1 MNHETDSAPSYDGPG
16 IKHKFQFKREDEGD
30 CCCPVVE
37 PERSAMKMRGKKVSL
52 YCYGR
57 EGGNKDCGTA
67 TREEEERRK
76 PYSGPTGPAVDFT
89 SPTTTLPAVGMP
101 GAQTGPPL
109 GCSPSR
115 CRGCYG
121 EIAEIVAYTRGVYNQ
136 YTRGQGDSGLIKNI
150 WRVMGELV
158 EDMLIRKRS
167 CIVYNFFHVSIKV
180 KTYLGYAG
188 TRTTY
193 KPQFALLPDFT
204 QKFHVRNVLVMHD
217 VHYHETVPAYISYS
231 TIAALAG
238 TDRATVE
245 MSIQDSIREI
255 GKYIHHNPGETLT
268 IDIGV
273 ANLEFRGREY
283 RIKWCP
289 EFLQRFQ
296 HAVGRHIL
304 VTPYDPPS
312 LTKGPPRGPFAP
324 CRFDR
329 GCQDV
334 PHLRSQIDACLDAE
348 SRITTVEMHNG
359 RGGCGYRKTNW

>member
-1 MNHETDSAPSYDGPG
+1 M
-16 IKHKFQFKREDEGD
+16 
-30 CCCPVVE
+30 V
-37 PERSAMKMRGKKVSL
+37 
-52 YCYGR
+52 
-57 EGGNKDCGTA
+57 
-67 TREEEERRK
+67 
-76 PYSGPTGPAVDFT
+76 
-89 SPTTTLPAVGMP
+89 
-101 GAQTGPPL
+101 GAQVKSNLP
-109 GCSPSR
+109 CSPSV

-121 EIAEIVAYTRGVYNQ
+121 EIAEIVSYTRGVYNQ
-136 YTRGQGDSGLIKNI
+136 YTQGLGGSALAKNI

-158 EDMLIRKRS
+158 EDMLVRRRS

-180 KTYLGYAG
+180 RKFLGFAG
-188 TRTTY
+188 SRTMY

-231 TIAALAG
+231 TIATLVG
-238 TDRATVE
+238 TDRPTVE
-245 MSIQDSIREI
+245 MSIQDSVREI
-255 GKYIHHNPGETLT
+255 GKYIHRNPTATLT

-289 EFLQRFQ
+289 EFLERFQ
-296 HAVGRHIL
+296 RAVGSHIL

-312 LTKGPPRGPFAP
+312 LTKGPPTGPFAP

-329 GCQDV
+329 DCQDV
-334 PHLRSQIDACLDAE
+334 PHLQSQIDACLDAE
-348 SRITTVEMHNG
+348 ARITTVEMRNG